1 MSASRTVDPVLV
13 FRALGHPARLTM
25 AVALGRGERC
35 VTELKD
41 LVGLSWST
49 VSRHLALLRQAGIV
63 RDEKRGN
70 QVVCSLSLP
79 CVASF
84 VQCLQA
90 AAKGRKVEVRAC
102 GC

>member
-1 MSASRTVDPVLV
+1 MTRTAVDPVQV
-13 FRALGHPARLTM
+13 FRALGHSARLQMTEE
-25 AVALGRGERC
+25 LGRGERC
-35 VTELKD
+35 VAELKE

-70 QVVCSLSLP
+70 QVVYSLTLP

-90 AAKGRKVEVRAC
+90 AAKGRRVEVRAC
-102 GC
+102 CS